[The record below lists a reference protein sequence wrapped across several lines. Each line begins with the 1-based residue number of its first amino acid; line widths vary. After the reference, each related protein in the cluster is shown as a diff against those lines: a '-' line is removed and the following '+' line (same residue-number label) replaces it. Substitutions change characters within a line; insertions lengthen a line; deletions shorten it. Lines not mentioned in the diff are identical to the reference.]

1 MRKELL
7 NRGGCTNMKKTVEH
21 LNSTV
26 ELWEHICKT
35 ADFKSKEYDKELLA
49 DIKKEL
55 GFDKNTEICDGL
67 ISNNTTPEELLSTL
81 IKLLKPFSVMMS
93 DLLKMFEEAGAQFA
107 DGNIQ
112 IKFDFENAKKNFG
125 LDLDHFRI
133 YNEKVKKVICYELQ
147 LESSY
152 PWEDFLGSIDKLFRS
167 IGYNFD
173 YNRRQIPDEIGQWLE
188 EYYNI
193 EINWPS
199 HFPLPPQSGIE
210 KIDRLIAEIW
220 QIPRV
225 ACELYNKCYQPDLGR
240 RKSLLE
246 KEKNSNYE
254 FYRCELECWLGKF
267 VEHLYF
273 LVYEIKKII
282 ELQNDSTPKVKEIE
296 DRLEAFR
303 DRMPIVSVESE
314 RLVKEFLDLLNLP
327 VWKKRYALYSAW
339 VSTQII
345 SAFDKRNVK
354 YNVTDGILSFS
365 FGGSVIAHIK
375 HSSIEFTLFAELRT
389 AFAGVK
395 GRGRTHNIQPDY
407 SLCLNDESDPKNTV
421 LVVEC
426 KQYKKA
432 SKRNFI
438 EAIVDYANGRP
449 IAQIML
455 TNYTSIPNTIRS
467 GLPSEVC
474 DRVPFFDVLIP
485 GDESCDLFK
494 KAVKE
499 ALPKQYKVSLSW
511 GKSPLDLDLM
521 LIVTEP
527 SGDKTDVYFSKKGSM
542 QQFPYAYL
550 VNDDRKGYGYEVI
563 NTLIFRSMKYDYYV
577 HNYSGEK
584 TDGDIKVDV
593 TLNNTMGGVWIKTGS
608 NLDTAKFW
616 HVLTVDHCLFDIV
629 DKMVPFPFTQKQID

>member
-1 MRKELL
+1 
-7 NRGGCTNMKKTVEH
+7 MKKTVEH

-26 ELWEHICKT
+26 ELWENICKT

-55 GFDKNTEICDGL
+55 GFDRNCKICEEL
-67 ISNNTTPEELLSTL
+67 ISHNTTPEELLSTL
-81 IKLLKPFSVMMS
+81 LKLLKPFSAMMS
-93 DLLKMFEEAGAQFA
+93 DLLKMFEEAGAQFT
-107 DGNIQ
+107 DNNIQ
-112 IKFDFENAKKNFG
+112 INFDFEDAKENFG
-125 LDLDHFRI
+125 LDLEHFRI
-133 YNEKVKKVICYELQ
+133 YNETVKKVVCYELQ

-152 PWEDFLGSIDKLFRS
+152 PMRDFFEPLYGLLCFLGINYHD
-167 IGYNFD
+167 
-173 YNRRQIPDEIGQWLE
+173 NRLPISDEIGQWLE
-188 EYYNI
+188 EYNNK

-199 HFPLPPQSGIE
+199 YFPSPPQSGIE
-210 KIDRLIAEIW
+210 RIDRLIAEIW

-254 FYRCELECWLGKF
+254 FYRCELECWLGEF
-267 VEHLYF
+267 VENLYF
-273 LVYEIKKII
+273 FVYEIKKII

-314 RLVKEFLDLLNLP
+314 RLVKELLDLLNLP
-327 VWKKRYALYSAW
+327 IWKKRYALYSAW

-354 YNVTDGILSFS
+354 YNVADGILSFS

-375 HSSIEFTLFAELRT
+375 HSSIEFTLLAELRT

-395 GRGRTHNIQPDY
+395 GHGRTRSIQPDY

-426 KQYKKA
+426 KQYKRA

-438 EAIVDYANGRP
+438 EAILDYANGRP

-474 DRVPFFDVLIP
+474 DRVPFFDVLVP
-485 GDESCDLFK
+485 CDESCDLFK

-499 ALPKQYKVSLSW
+499 ALPKQYKISLSW

-550 VNDDRKGYGYEVI
+550 VNDDRKEYGYEVI

-577 HNYSGEK
+577 YNYSGEK
-584 TDGDIKVDV
+584 TAGDIKVDV

-629 DKMVPFPFTQKQID
+629 DKMVPFPFTQKQIESV